1 MSKLAIF
8 EILREFYVTV
18 LLPSYCKSN
27 TLMNKNT
34 ILFLTLFGTL
44 LIGCKPD
51 EDKPTNQQPAPTQ
64 SITPPENFRG
74 LFFSL
79 NGTLN
84 LSFQHTFGNST
95 FQLAPTQFITNAN
108 DTLVFTDLVY
118 YVSHIRLTRADGS
131 ILNLQ
136 NNHLL
141 NHQTGR
147 TSFTVNV
154 PQGHYTKLD
163 LLLGVD
169 SVNNHSGMQEGDL
182 DPANGMFWTW
192 NTGYIFY
199 RIKGRHGTA
208 NTAFVY
214 DVGGLQNLVNISIDL
229 NAYQVNKTAISCT
242 LKHDVAAFFNT
253 PNMLNLRQIT
263 NQVHT
268 ATSPILPT
276 ITANMRQMI
285 TIQSIQ

>member
-1 MSKLAIF
+1 MS
-8 EILREFYVTV
+8 
-18 LLPSYCKSN
+18 
-27 TLMNKNT
+27 KNT
-34 ILFLTLFGTL
+34 IFFFLL
-44 LIGCKPD
+44 LSAAFVACGPD
-51 EDKPTNQQPAPTQ
+51 DDVDAPNNQQPTPTQ
-64 SITPPENFRG
+64 PITPPDGFSG

-79 NGTLN
+79 NGTMN
-84 LSFQHTFGNST
+84 LSFQHMFGNAP
-95 FQLAPTQFITNAN
+95 FQLAPTQYITNAN

-118 YVSHIRLTRADGS
+118 YVSHVRLTRADGS

-141 NHQTGR
+141 NHQTAR
-147 TSFTVNV
+147 TNFTLNI

-163 LLLGVD
+163 FLLGVD
-169 SVNNHSGMQEGDL
+169 SVNNHSGMQDGDL

-199 RIKGRHGTA
+199 RIKGRHSAA

-214 DVGGLQNLVNISIDL
+214 DVGGLQNLVNVSLDL
-229 NAYQVNKTAISCT
+229 NAYQINKTAVSFT
-242 LKHDVAAFFNT
+242 LKHDLARFFNS
-253 PNMLNLRQIT
+253 PNILNLREIP

-268 ATSPILPT
+268 ANNVILPT